1 MLGLPLNLYEETQG
15 LQNLGAVSYT
25 NSVYDTLLPSFEDDI
40 TQDSELYLSHSSADT
55 LYSDSGEISL
65 GNLIDVLENTTSLT
79 TDVTS
84 TVTPTISLS
93 SSDAENNTAD
103 ELTAE
108 YHGNGCD
115 CGCNFVGPDVGTNN
129 DGDVL
134 SGTGGGSTSSGKP
147 LATPTEFAN
156 YLTDGFW
163 TDVGSIARSWSQ
175 TNLTYSLSNEF
186 SSVQKTGLRMA
197 FDMWQDV
204 TNLTFTEVGSGANMT
219 VVEGDDGRAYSS
231 SSVNGSGT
239 ILSNT
244 ISIDTNQSFWSNFN
258 SIGDYAV
265 ITAIHEIGH
274 SLGLGHSGNYN
285 GSANYTNDATWAN
298 DTRQYSVMSYFSAS
312 FSGADHSD
320 QAGTQYGSTPLLY
333 DIVAIQN
340 KYGANTSTRSGNT
353 TYGFNSNAGREQ
365 FDFTQTDDPVITI
378 WDGGGTDT
386 LDLSGYSVTQTI
398 RLGEGEFSDVGG
410 MTSNVSIA
418 FGTTIENATGG
429 SGNDTF
435 YGNDSNNI
443 LLGGGGNDTFHG
455 GLGDDTINGQTGDDT
470 VNYSYSTA
478 DFTFNFIDSI
488 TVALTHVAQAFTD
501 TLSNIENF
509 IFTDVTHT
517 FQTLMDTFGGSQTND
532 NAPVVA
538 TNDISLEVG
547 ESVLASTTIS
557 ASDADGND
565 LTYIVWDAGKGSNSG
580 YFELSGQAL
589 TSGTSHTLTSAEFA
603 SLNIIG
609 GASAGTENF
618 WVKVSDG
625 TFSTSWSSFALTTT
639 PTGGANDYA
648 PTLSASNTSI
658 QTNASILA
666 SSVITAA
673 DADGNTLTYTVWDSG
688 SGSSSGY
695 FELNGQA
702 LSAGSGHTLTAAE
715 FASLNIVGGSSE
727 GAETLWIKVSDGAHT
742 TSWSSFSLTT
752 TTGSGGGGGGSG
764 GGANDYAPTVSATD
778 LSLQSGNSV
787 LASSIITAADADGN
801 TLTYTVWDS
810 GSSSS
815 SGYFE
820 LNGQALS
827 AGTGHVLTEA
837 EFTSLNIVGGSS
849 QLTDKLWV
857 RVSDGVHTTAW
868 DSFYLTTT
876 TSGGGGGGGGN
887 TNDYSPTVNATDL
900 SLQSGNSVLASSIIT
915 AADADGN
922 TLTYTVWD
930 AGKTNGSG
938 YFELS
943 GQELASGQGHT
954 LTEAEFASLNIV
966 GGSNIATETL
976 WVRVSDG
983 VNKTA
988 WESFSLTSTSNM
1000 LPLSMTADDILDFG
1014 SDEQDALSMLGE
1026 GNNEGNTLQSTDTS
1040 QNLSDSLLYSS
1051 ETLDDMSN
1059 LATTNE
1065 LL

>member
-1 MLGLPLNLYEETQG
+1 MLGLPINLYEDTQD
-15 LQNLGAVSYT
+15 LQNLGATSYSD
-25 NSVYDTLLPSFEDDI
+25 NVYDALF
-40 TQDSELYLSHSSADT
+40 SSATD
-55 LYSDSGEISL
+55 D
-65 GNLIDVLENTTSLT
+65 NT
-79 TDVTS
+79 
-84 TVTPTISLS
+84 
-93 SSDAENNTAD
+93 DA
-103 ELTAE
+103 LTAE

-115 CGCNFVGPDVGTNN
+115 CGCNFVGPDAGNN
-129 DGDVL
+129 NGNDDLL
-134 SGTGGGSTSSGKP
+134 SGSGGGATSSGKP

-156 YLTDGFW
+156 YLTNGFW

-175 TNLTYSLSNEF
+175 SNLTYSLSNEF

-204 TNLTFTEVGSGANMT
+204 TDLTFTEVGSGANMS
-219 VVEGDDGRAYSS
+219 VVEGDDGSAYSS

-285 GSANYTNDATWAN
+285 GSANYTNDAIWSN
-298 DTRQYSVMSYFSAS
+298 DTRQYSVMSYFNAS

-320 QAGTQYGSTPLLY
+320 QAGLQYASTPLLY

-340 KYGANTSTRSGNT
+340 IYGANTSARSGNT

-365 FDFTQTDDPVITI
+365 YDFTQTDDPVITI

-386 LDLSGYSVTQTI
+386 LDLSGYSVAQTI

-418 FGTTIENATGG
+418 YNTVIENATGG
-429 SGNDTF
+429 SGHDTF
-435 YGNDSNNI
+435 YGNDSNNV
-443 LLGGGGNDTFHG
+443 LLGGAGNDTFHG
-455 GLGDDTINGQTGDDT
+455 SLGDDTINGQTGDDT
-470 VNYSYSTA
+470 ANYSYSTA

-488 TVALTHVAQAFTD
+488 TVAFTHVAQAFTD

-509 IFTDVTHT
+509 IFTNATHT
-517 FQTLMDTFGGSQTND
+517 FQTLLDTFGGSQTND

-538 TNDISLEVG
+538 ANALSLETG
-547 ESVLASTTIS
+547 ESVLASTTIT

-565 LTYIVWDAGKGSNSG
+565 LTYIVWDAGKTNGSG

-589 TSGTSHTLTSAEFA
+589 SSGTSHTLTSSEFA
-603 SLNIIG
+603 SLNIVG
-609 GASAGTENF
+609 GSSEGTENL

-639 PTGGANDYA
+639 PAGGTNDYA
-648 PTLSASNTSI
+648 PTLTVSSTSI

-673 DADGNTLTYTVWDSG
+673 DADGNALTYTVWDSG
-688 SGSSSGY
+688 SDNNSGY
-695 FELNGQA
+695 FELGGQA
-702 LSAGSGHTLTAAE
+702 LSAGSGHNLTEAE

-727 GAETLWIKVSDGAHT
+727 GSETLWAKVSDGTHF

-752 TTGSGGGGGGSG
+752 TAGGGGGGGGGGSV
-764 GGANDYAPTVSATD
+764 NDYAPTVSSSDT
-778 LSLQSGNSV
+778 SLQSGTSV
-787 LASSIITAADADGN
+787 LASSIISASDADGN

-810 GSSSS
+810 GKTNG

-820 LNGQALS
+820 LGGQELTS
-827 AGTGHVLTEA
+827 GTGHVLTEA
-837 EFTSLNIVGGSS
+837 EFASLNIVAGSS
-849 QLTDKLWV
+849 ELSDKLWV
-857 RVSDGVHTTAW
+857 KVSDGLHTTSW
-868 DSFYLTTT
+868 SSFYLTTT
-876 TSGGGGGGGGN
+876 TGGGGGGGS
-887 TNDYSPTVNATDL
+887 TNDYSPTISAADTSV
-900 SLQSGNSVLASSIIT
+900 QSGSSILASSVIS

-938 YFELS
+938 YFELG
-943 GQELASGQGHT
+943 GQELASGQGHI

-966 GGSNIATETL
+966 GGSNIATEIL

-988 WESFSLTSTSNM
+988 WESFSLTTTSNM
-1000 LPLSMTADDILDFG
+1000 QPLSMNAEDILYLD
-1014 SDEQDALSMLGE
+1014 SEEQDALNMLGAGDNAVE
-1026 GNNEGNTLQSTDTS
+1026 AQQGTDSS

-1051 ETLDDMSN
+1051 ETIDDMSN
-1059 LATTNE
+1059 LATIND